1 MRFNLCV
8 GGGSHMKQRKKLK
21 LTVPRTYSVP
31 AAMVALIS
39 FVVANQAEAWAQSLP
54 TIQSLPQEVQAAIQE
69 SVKECGT
76 EKVVLKWGFIVAED
90 VNDDGVDDYI
100 LDYGK
105 FVCGDTQ
112 TYFCGSAGYL
122 RQVFVSSPNGKYV
135 EVLNENVREL
145 RFAFDAQ
152 GRPEMLLD
160 LHGSACGRSGAAPC
174 SVTRLWNGYKFF
186 ETHRK

>member
-1 MRFNLCV
+1 M
-8 GGGSHMKQRKKLK
+8 
-21 LTVPRTYSVP
+21 PRAYSVL
-31 AAMVALIS
+31 AAMVALFS
-39 FVVANQAEAWAQSLP
+39 FVVANQVEAWAQSLP

-76 EKVVLKWGFIVAED
+76 EKVALKWGFIVAED

-112 TYFCGSAGYL
+112 TYFCGSAGCL
-122 RQVFVSSPNGKYV
+122 TQVFVSIPNGKYV

-145 RFAFDAQ
+145 RFAHDAQ
-152 GRPEMLLD
+152 GVPKCCSICMAAHAARSVPRRVLSRCCGMDISLSKRRP
-160 LHGSACGRSGAAPC
+160 A
-174 SVTRLWNGYKFF
+174 
-186 ETHRK
+186 